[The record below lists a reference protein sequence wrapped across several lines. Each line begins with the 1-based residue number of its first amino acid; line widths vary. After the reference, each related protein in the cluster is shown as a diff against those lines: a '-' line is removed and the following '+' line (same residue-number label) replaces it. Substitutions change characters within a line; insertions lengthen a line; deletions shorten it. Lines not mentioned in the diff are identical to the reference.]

1 MEGTKEP
8 EKGQA
13 IMIHA
18 CKIGGICAPNGPSLA
33 TEFFEQVELSAAP
46 NGCVLLPGHMQF
58 WTPCYH
64 KDNGIE
70 SKGTKEFDIR
80 EPIHFCG
87 PEPGAAPSKNQP
99 AFKRQRFVYQ
109 ASFCSTEDTSPA
121 SNGLGLQ
128 AIKVMLQE
136 GEALIARSQE
146 MAA

>member
-1 MEGTKEP
+1 MIGLLACDRKVLPIANTRGGTDDQITVEGTGKAP

-33 TEFFEQVELSAAP
+33 TEFFEQVELSVAP

-64 KDNGIE
+64 KEGLVE

-87 PEPGAAPSKNQP
+87 PVPGAAPS
-99 AFKRQRFVYQ
+99 
-109 ASFCSTEDTSPA
+109 T
-121 SNGLGLQ
+121 
-128 AIKVMLQE
+128 
-136 GEALIARSQE
+136 
-146 MAA
+146 